1 MIRNVNEK
9 KLAKYVVKENGHW
22 MHKHPIKLLLNP
34 LLRKIQFYTDN
45 PYVIAS
51 RLSSDLSKFQGFEI
65 KRVKYYNKSQ
75 KSV

>member
-22 MHKHPIKLLLNP
+22 MHKHPLKLFMNP
-34 LLRKIQFYTDN
+34 ILRKIQFYTDE

-51 RLSSDLSKFQGFEI
+51 RLSSDLSKFEKFEFM
-65 KRVKYYNKSQ
+65 KVKTKNNLKS
-75 KSV
+75 K